1 MILKEKDIINQQYE
15 EKKHSRKITNYD
27 LAITMRIDK
36 ETLDEFR
43 QIVGEPYQPKIR
55 DLMIEYINR
64 HKYTYAK
71 EEEKRKR
78 VMKVRDN

>member
-1 MILKEKDIINQQYE
+1 
-15 EKKHSRKITNYD
+15 
-27 LAITMRIDK
+27 MRIDK
-36 ETLDEFR
+36 ETLEEFR

-55 DLMIEYINR
+55 DLMIEYINKV
-64 HKYTYAK
+64 KYTYAK